1 MIGDERGLVMGELRQ
16 LEHREVEE
24 AIETEDLSAK

>member
-1 MIGDERGLVMGELRQ
+1 MIGDERGLVMGELGQ

-24 AIETEDLSAK
+24 AIETEDLNAK